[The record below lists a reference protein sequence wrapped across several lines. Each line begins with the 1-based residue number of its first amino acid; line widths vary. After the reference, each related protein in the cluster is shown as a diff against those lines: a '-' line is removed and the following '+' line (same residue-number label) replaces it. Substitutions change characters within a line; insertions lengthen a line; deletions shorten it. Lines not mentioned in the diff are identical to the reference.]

1 MVCLRMLDSDSEL
14 SFDAVNSGYS
24 SMSSESC
31 SSFSRLSFELT
42 VPTTSHS
49 SPESLTLKPHRS
61 SDFAYSAI
69 RSANGRSRAG
79 GLTFRD
85 FRLVRR
91 IGAGDIGTVYLCA
104 LRDCELG
111 GDDQEQFLY
120 AMKVVDKEA
129 LAKKKKVQRAEME
142 RKILK
147 MLDHPFL
154 PTLHAEF
161 EASHFS
167 CIVMEFCSGGDLHS
181 LRNKQPQKR
190 FSLSS
195 ARYFFLQRENSF
207 QSHRDTIKN

>member
-1 MVCLRMLDSDSEL
+1 
-14 SFDAVNSGYS
+14 
-24 SMSSESC
+24 MSSESIC
-31 SSFSRLSFELT
+31 STSFSRLSFELL
-42 VPTTSHS
+42 PT
-49 SPESLTLKPHRS
+49 SPESLSIKPHRS

-69 RSANGRSRAG
+69 RSATFRRKS

-85 FRLVRR
+85 FHLLRR
-91 IGAGDIGTVYLCA
+91 IGAGDIGTVYLCR
-104 LRDCELG
+104 LRDSPAAEDFPADYNNTYSNSNS
-111 GDDQEQFLY
+111 DDEVGCFY

-129 LAKKKKVQRAEME
+129 VALKKKSQRAEME

-154 PTLHAEF
+154 PTLYAEF

-181 LRNKQPQKR
+181 LRHKQPQKR

-195 ARYFFLQRENSF
+195 ARY
-207 QSHRDTIKN
+207 